1 MDTWM
6 SFALKA
12 EIIMTKRNKN
22 VLSLKSLMSGLLK
35 EENFIVLLI
44 LKLNSVMSNKSL
56 LLYNNPYYNINIL

>member
-22 VLSLKSLMSGLLK
+22 VLSLKSLMSGFLK
-35 EENFIVLLI
+35 EENFCCSFDIKI
-44 LKLNSVMSNKSL
+44 E
-56 LLYNNPYYNINIL
+56 